1 MEPILKIW
9 YDNLKKGKILGLK
22 CKRCGTITFP
32 PVPVCRECSGMDME
46 WVEMSGKGTLYS
58 CGYTPTGIPPYH
70 ENPTVIGYA
79 TLDEGMIFS
88 ATLKG
93 AKKKD
98 IEKLVQAAPL
108 PITLDVMEMDDTIS
122 FPCICL
128 ADQSES

>member
-9 YDNLKKGKILGLK
+9 YDSLKEGRILGLK
-22 CKRCGTITFP
+22 CKRCSKVMFP
-32 PVPVCRECSGMDME
+32 PVPVCGECSAMDME
-46 WVEMSGKGTLYS
+46 WVEMSGKGVLYS

-70 ENPTVIGYA
+70 EDPTVIGYA
-79 TLDEGMIFS
+79 TLEEGMIFS

-93 AKKKD
+93 ARKKD

-108 PITLDVMEMDDTIS
+108 PITLGIRQMDENIF

-128 ADQSES
+128 AEDETK